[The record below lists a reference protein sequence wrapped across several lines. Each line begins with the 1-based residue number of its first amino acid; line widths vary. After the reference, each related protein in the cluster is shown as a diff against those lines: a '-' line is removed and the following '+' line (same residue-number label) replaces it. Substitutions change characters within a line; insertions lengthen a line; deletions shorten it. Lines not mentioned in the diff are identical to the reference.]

1 MTAAVIIIPCYNE
14 EHRLQEAP
22 ILSLLAD
29 PDLRLLLVD
38 DGSSDNTGARLRAM
52 QANAPDRIE
61 VLSLPTNRGKAEAV
75 RAGLLCASAGG
86 AELAG
91 FADADLSTPPEE
103 ILRLVEV
110 IREAPEVSAV
120 LGSRVA
126 VLGADIRRKHA
137 RHYLGRV
144 FATFASVI
152 LRAPVYD
159 TQCGAKI
166 FRCTPAFQDALAH
179 PFRSRWAF
187 DVELLGRLMV
197 GAGDYRAAGMI
208 EVPLR
213 RWEDVSGSKMRP
225 SHMLKAGLDLAGIA
239 LELSRLRRERAGSRR
254 PPDAS

>member
-1 MTAAVIIIPCYNE
+1 MNEAVIIIPCYNE

-22 ILSLLAD
+22 ILSLLAG
-29 PDLRLLLVD
+29 PGVRLLLVD
-38 DGSSDNTGARLRAM
+38 DGSSDNTAARLRAV
-52 QANAPDRIE
+52 QANAPQRIE
-61 VLSLPTNRGKAEAV
+61 VLCLPANRGKAEAV
-75 RAGLLCASAGG
+75 RAGLLQAAAAG

-103 ILRLVEV
+103 ILRLIEI

-144 FATFASVI
+144 FATFASLI
-152 LRAPVYD
+152 LQAPVYD
-159 TQCGAKI
+159 TQCGAKV

-197 GAGDYRAAGMI
+197 RAGDYRRAGII
-208 EVPLR
+208 EMPLR

-225 SHMLKAGLDLAGIA
+225 THMLKAGVDLAGIA
-239 LELSRLRRERAGSRR
+239 LELARLRREHAGQG
-254 PPDAS
+254 D

>member
-1 MTAAVIIIPCYNE
+1 MADVVIVIPCYNE
-14 EHRLQEAP
+14 EHRLQDAP
-22 ILSLLAD
+22 ILSLLEG
-29 PDLRLLLVD
+29 PGVGLLLVD
-38 DGSSDNTGARLRAM
+38 DGSSDKTAERLRAL
-52 QANAPDRIE
+52 QDRSPDRIE
-61 VLSLPTNRGKAEAV
+61 VLCLPANRGKAEAV
-75 RAGLLCASAGG
+75 RAGLQRAIASG
-86 AELAG
+86 AALAG
-91 FADADLSTPPEE
+91 FADADLSTPPQE

-110 IREAPEVSAV
+110 IRAAPEVNAV

-166 FRCTPAFQDALAH
+166 FRSTPDLEDALAQ

-197 GAGDYRAAGMI
+197 RAGDYRSAGII

-213 RWEDVSGSKMRP
+213 RWEDVGGSKMRP
-225 SHMLKAGLDLAGIA
+225 THMAKAGLDLASIA
-239 LELSRLRRERAGSRR
+239 LELSRLRRERI
-254 PPDAS
+254 P